1 MPRIRDII
9 TNPSLRIN
17 STGWSAEA
25 DGAADFS
32 AATTGFDTAGLVQL
46 TFTAA
51 STPGAVA
58 KILQAVTPGDTVS
71 LGIHV
76 RASRDQVM
84 KLVATFLTADGTPI
98 STTYGE
104 NKYVPAGV
112 VTRITF
118 AGAIVGEVPPNAAT
132 VSIAASVD
140 LAAGSAWSAADTL
153 QASKASATQTPGVI
167 EWFDGASASS
177 EWVGASNA
185 SASDRLFTYPILTPH
200 GDRDPG
206 PRVNIFFDTLHTA
219 AVEVTVIAI
228 SEDGTIPVRN
238 ATKEFAV
245 GGFSIVD
252 YAPPIGVPVTY
263 KAEQFDT
270 DGVSVGFTESAD
282 TIIDGDPLTVWI
294 SDPLDPLSQV
304 PVHADAE
311 FGAKLSRTRQ
321 MRLVNLGDTT
331 IALMGSMGLLEDVS
345 LRCSTESLTDAA
357 MLDRILMRTIVLVR
371 SAPPHRIPRLLNVA
385 IGQPNRSVWEA
396 QYGSLFTGWD
406 LSGAEVTRTDF
417 DIIVPVVTW
426 QAYIDAFP
434 TWALFNAAY
443 ANWLDAIDNPP
454 REA

>member
-1 MPRIRDII
+1 MPRIRDIV
-9 TNPSLRIN
+9 TNPSLRTS

-25 DGAADFS
+25 DGT
-32 AATTGFDTAGLVQL
+32 ATYSWETSGFDTSGLVQL

-58 KILQAVTPGDTVS
+58 KVVQAVTPGETLS

-84 KLVATFLTADGTPI
+84 KIVVTFLTSAGTPI
-98 STTYGE
+98 STVYGA
-104 NKYVPAGV
+104 NQYVQAGV
-112 VTRITF
+112 VTRLTT
-118 AGAIVGEVPPNAAT
+118 AGSSVGEVPSNAAT

-140 LAAGSAWSAADTL
+140 LTAGSAWTVADTL
-153 QASKASATQTPGVI
+153 QASKASATLTPAVI
-167 EWFDGASASS
+167 EWFDGSSYSS
-177 EWVGASNA
+177 EWVGIPNE
-185 SASDRLFTYPILTPH
+185 SASDRVFTYPILTPY

-206 PRVNIFFDTLHTA
+206 PRVKIFFDTLLAGT
-219 AVEVTVIAI
+219 VEVSVVAI
-228 SEDGTIPVRN
+228 SEDGTVPVRN
-238 ATKEFAV
+238 ATRGFAS
-245 GGFSIVD
+245 GGFSVVD
-252 YAPPIGVPVTY
+252 YAPPIGVTVTY
-263 KAEQFDT
+263 KAAQFDAA
-270 DGVSVGFTESAD
+270 GVDLGFTESAQ
-282 TIIDGDPLTVWI
+282 TFIAGDPLTVWI

-304 PVHADAE
+304 PVHADAM
-311 FGAKLSRTRQ
+311 FGATLSRTRQ
-321 MRLVNLGDTT
+321 MRLVNLGDET

-357 MLDRILMRTIVLVR
+357 LLDKVLLRTIVLIR
-371 SAPPHRIPRLLNVA
+371 SSPPHQIPRLLNVA
-385 IGQPNRSVWEA
+385 IGNPKRSVWEA

-434 TWALFNAAY
+434 TWPLFNAAY
-443 ANWLDAIDNPP
+443 TSWLNAIDNPP